1 MKRSALVIA
10 VAAALVA
17 SLGAAGASGAGA
29 TVTVSQLKSGFKKST
44 GQALVT
50 DRILSSPGHYT
61 AFNLGVQTATKRNR
75 YGTFT
80 IYLVSGGDVASD
92 VQSLLKDPHT
102 GQVGVPATGGIY
114 WSKGVTMTGTETW
127 TAKRPYGAN
136 LVISWSTSS
145 SARKTDRTWKT
156 LHQAL
161 TAITKSA

>member
-1 MKRSALVIA
+1 MKRSALVIGL
-10 VAAALVA
+10 VAALAA
-17 SLGAAGASGAGA
+17 SLATTGASGAGS
-29 TVTVSQLKSGFKKST
+29 TVTVSQLKSGFKKAT

-80 IYLVSGGDVASD
+80 IYLVSGGDVATD
-92 VQSLLKDPHT
+92 VQSLLRDPHT
-102 GQVGVPATGGIY
+102 GQVGAPATGGIY
-114 WSKGVTMTGTETW
+114 WSKGATMTGTETW

-136 LVISWSTSS
+136 IVISWSTSS
-145 SARKTDRTWKT
+145 SLKKTDRTWKT

-161 TAITKSA
+161 TAVTKNG